1 MEQAVRELEQQE
13 THNIA
18 AKLGQHWR
26 LVYEYSE
33 CFRQE
38 EYGDVSLTKRLRIF
52 KSIVQLLETLTFLY
66 RGRRYR
72 TSWHEATK
80 AMTAI
85 CNMHKWGFR
94 NHNYLHT
101 LLVKTAEGLS
111 AEGLSAAEEQEREHA
126 RAAHSHS
133 ASSGSWPRGSSAHSP
148 EKMNYTR
155 IKKNTICEN
164 LCKSAAKTGGLQ

>member
-1 MEQAVRELEQQE
+1 MKLQCPKCGSRFKLEQAVRELEQQE
-13 THNIA
+13 THDIA

-26 LVYEYSE
+26 LVYEYTE

-52 KSIVQLLETLTFLY
+52 KSIVQLLETLTFSY

-72 TSWHEATK
+72 TSWHEAAK

-111 AEGLSAAEEQEREHA
+111 AEGLSAKEEQEREHA

-148 EKMNYTR
+148 EKMNYKG
-155 IKKNTICEN
+155 IV
-164 LCKSAAKTGGLQ
+164 KTLS